1 MKKQKQGRL
10 LCALCLALLLIPLA
24 GMLLVM
30 LPAATAALLAVPAVV
45 FFAVA
50 AAATIL
56 FVRLIA
62 DACTMSFAEYA

>member
-1 MKKQKQGRL
+1 MYGAAQAVVVPL
-10 LCALCLALLLIPLA
+10 MPIVIWALA
-24 GMLLVM
+24 GMLLAM
-30 LPAATAALLAVPAVV
+30 LPAAATALLAVPAAV

-62 DACTMSFAEYA
+62 DACTMPYAEYA

>member
-1 MKKQKQGRL
+1 MYGAAQAVVVPL
-10 LCALCLALLLIPLA
+10 MPIAIWALA
-24 GMLLVM
+24 GMLLAM

>member
-1 MKKQKQGRL
+1 MTVLEFHAARM
-10 LCALCLALLLIPLA
+10 LAFGAMAI
-24 GMLLVM
+24 
-30 LPAATAALLAVPAVV
+30 LLAVPPAV

-62 DACTMSFAEYA
+62 DACTMPYAEYA